1 MDVPRQVLV
10 DAAVGLFAEMGWEG
24 VGPQAL
30 VRRLGVA
37 PGAIYRHFKGR
48 DALLAAVLSRVEAEL
63 FAHIETSCPVV
74 VGESGLDMILRLGEA
89 YCRFWES
96 RPLVYLDMLRPSA
109 ANMPLVGEESLREL
123 ERLLAR
129 VAKQFEV
136 LMLLGGLDGSV
147 RAEATVETARRIVSV
162 LVGTVRL
169 RLTNPRTRTRN
180 LKAMLTTLVG
190 TRSAKRAA

>member
-1 MDVPRQVLV
+1 MDVSRQGLV
-10 DAAVGLFAEMGWEG
+10 DAAVGLFAETGFEG
-24 VGPQAL
+24 VGPPAL
-30 VRRLGVA
+30 MRRLGVA
-37 PGAIYRHFKGR
+37 PEAVYRHFKSR

-109 ANMPLVGEESLREL
+109 ANVPLVGEESLREL

>member
-1 MDVPRQVLV
+1 MDVSRQVLV
-10 DAAVGLFAEMGWEG
+10 DAAVGLFAETGWEG

-37 PGAIYRHFKGR
+37 PEAIYRHFKSR
-48 DALLAAVLSRVEAEL
+48 DALLAAVLSRAEAEL
-63 FAHIETSCPVV
+63 FAHIEASCPVV
-74 VGESGLDMILRLGEA
+74 AGESGLDMILRLGEA

-109 ANMPLVGEESLREL
+109 ANVPLAGEESLREL

-129 VAKQFEV
+129 VTKQFEV
-136 LMLLGGLDGSV
+136 LMLLGRLDGSV

-169 RLTNPRTRTRN
+169 RLTHPRTRTRN

-190 TRSAKRAA
+190 MRSAKRAA